1 MQADAH
7 GMAPE
12 GSTLTRMTIRALG
25 LLFDLDGTLIDSLPA
40 VDRAW
45 GAFAGRHGF
54 AHDYVR
60 ERIHGRRS
68 IDSIRE
74 LLPDHDAEVEDA
86 WIRDLE
92 SRDTE
97 GVVAL
102 PGARDLLEA
111 LPLDHWCIVTSGT
124 SDVACAR
131 IAAAGLPLPKFAVFG
146 EDVQNGKPHPE
157 PFERGARLLG
167 RHPADCLGFED
178 TDAGLQ
184 SIDAAFVRAVAVGR
198 PPLMDLSGV
207 RLKVTHDGLELE
219 IPDGAVR
226 TK

>member
-1 MQADAH
+1 M
-7 GMAPE
+7 
-12 GSTLTRMTIRALG
+12 TLRAQG
-25 LLFDLDGTLIDSLPA
+25 LLLDLDGTLIDSLPA

-45 GAFAGRHGF
+45 GTFAGKHGF
-54 AHDYVR
+54 AHEYVR

-97 GVVAL
+97 GVIAL
-102 PGARDLLEA
+102 PGAKALLEA
-111 LPLDHWCIVTSGT
+111 LPLDRWAVVTSGT
-124 SDVACAR
+124 SDVARAR

-146 EDVQNGKPHPE
+146 EDVAHGKPHPE

-167 RHPADCLGFED
+167 FSPADCVGFED
-178 TDAGLQ
+178 TDAGLA
-184 SIDAAFVRAVAVGR
+184 SVEAAFVRAVAVGR
-198 PPLMDLSGV
+198 PPLMDLSAV
-207 RLKVTHDGLELE
+207 SLKVDHEGLELL
-219 IPDGAVR
+219 IPDGAMG